1 MATSFIRNVVKTARK
16 IGAQAIGITNELDD
30 FIRSEAGKT
39 FWKISTQKLF
49 LPQSDAAKQDIETEL
64 GKELSTADIDI
75 IRDLFIKK
83 GFYSQ
88 AYLISQ
94 KAQFKGSFLIP
105 LSALMFAIVST
116 DPHMEQLYSSLREQ
130 GMPAALAIETIAK
143 EYPFG
148 KQLKQ

>member
-1 MATSFIRNVVKTARK
+1 M
-16 IGAQAIGITNELDD
+16 DD

-39 FWKISTQKLF
+39 FWKIATQKLF

-64 GKELSTADIDI
+64 GKELSPADIDI
-75 IRDLFIKK
+75 IKDLVIKK

-94 KAQFKGSFLIP
+94 KMKFKGSFLIP

-116 DPHMEQLYSSLREQ
+116 DPNIEQIYNRLREQ
-130 GMPAALAIETIAK
+130 GMPPALAIETMARD
-143 EYPFG
+143 YPFG
-148 KQLKQ
+148 IQSKK